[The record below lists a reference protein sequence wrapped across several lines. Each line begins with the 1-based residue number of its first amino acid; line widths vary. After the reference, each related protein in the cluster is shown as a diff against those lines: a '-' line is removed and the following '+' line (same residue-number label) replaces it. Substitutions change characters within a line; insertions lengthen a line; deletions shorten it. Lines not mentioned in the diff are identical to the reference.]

1 MPGLPIK
8 LIVGLGNPGR
18 EYEATRHNAGFW
30 LLEELLVRHGGSFR
44 LEPRFTAELARTPI
58 AGADRW
64 LVKPLDYMNNSGR
77 VTAAVASFYKVEAP
91 SILVVHDELDL
102 PPGEVRLKCGG
113 GAGGHN
119 GLKSLIAHLGADF
132 WRLRIGVGHPGSKEL
147 VTPWLLTALRD
158 VERAAIEEAI
168 PRAAD
173 SVPDLLEHGAEYAM
187 KRLHTPLL

>member
-1 MPGLPIK
+1 MPGLPIQ

-30 LLEELLVRHGGSFR
+30 LVEELVVRHGGTFR
-44 LEPRFTAELARTPI
+44 LESRFNAELARTRL
-58 AGADRW
+58 AGAERW
-64 LVKPLDYMNNSGR
+64 LVKPQDYMNNSGR

-102 PPGEVRLKCGG
+102 PPGEVRLKNGG

-119 GLKSLIAHLGADF
+119 GLKSLIAHIGPDF

-147 VTPWLLTALRD
+147 VTPWLLTAMRAG
-158 VERAAIEEAI
+158 ERAAIEAAI
-168 PRAAD
+168 PVAAD
-173 SVPDLLEHGAEYAM
+173 SVPDLIERGAE
-187 KRLHTPLL
+187 

>member
-1 MPGLPIK
+1 MPGLPIQ

-18 EYEATRHNAGFW
+18 EYEATRHNVGFW
-30 LLEELLVRHGGSFR
+30 VVEELAVRHGGAFR
-44 LEPRFTAELARTPI
+44 PESRFSAELARTRL

-64 LVKPLDYMNNSGR
+64 LVKPQDYMNNSGR

-102 PPGEVRLKCGG
+102 PPGELRLKCGG

-119 GLKSLIAHLGADF
+119 GLKSLIAHLGPDF

-147 VTPWLLTALRD
+147 VTPWLLTAMRAN
-158 VERAAIEEAI
+158 ERAPIEAAV
-168 PRAAD
+168 PPAAD
-173 SVPDLLEHGAEYAM
+173 IVPQLLEQGAEYAM
-187 KRLHTPLL
+187 QKLHTRPP